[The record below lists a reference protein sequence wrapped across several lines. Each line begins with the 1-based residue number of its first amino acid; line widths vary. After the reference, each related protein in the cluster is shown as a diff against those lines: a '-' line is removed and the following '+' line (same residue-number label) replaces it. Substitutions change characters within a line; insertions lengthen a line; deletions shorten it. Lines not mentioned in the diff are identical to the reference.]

1 MKQVLGIENLRFAP
15 HLHVHPFFV
24 CKLLMSE
31 VSGPIL
37 QKTKLWKPTTLKNGK
52 AVVGLLLRILL

>member
-1 MKQVLGIENLRFAP
+1 
-15 HLHVHPFFV
+15 
-24 CKLLMSE
+24 MSE

-37 QKTKLWKPTTLKNGK
+37 QKTKLWKLTTFKNGK